1 DARFRD
7 ISLEEASK
15 TFAFGQISGILEGRV
30 NNLVI
35 TAGQPSE
42 FRANVQTV
50 EKRGISQ
57 RISVESLNKIT
68 VLSSGND
75 AGGLYGGIASFFD
88 TFRYSKLGFKATLKN
103 DKLTLHGVES
113 REDGEYLVVGSFI
126 PPTVN
131 VVSHT
136 QVIAFSELLRRLA
149 QIQES
154 EPAAAG
160 N

>member
-1 DARFRD
+1 M
-7 ISLEEASK
+7 
-15 TFAFGQISGILEGRV
+15 
-30 NNLVI
+30 
-35 TAGQPSE
+35 
-42 FRANVQTV
+42 
-50 EKRGISQ
+50 
-57 RISVESLNKIT
+57 
-68 VLSSGND
+68 LSSGNN
-75 AGGLYGGIASFFD
+75 ASALYGGIASFFD

-149 QIQES
+149 QVQQS
-154 EPAAAG
+154 G
-160 N
+160 NVEKSAQ